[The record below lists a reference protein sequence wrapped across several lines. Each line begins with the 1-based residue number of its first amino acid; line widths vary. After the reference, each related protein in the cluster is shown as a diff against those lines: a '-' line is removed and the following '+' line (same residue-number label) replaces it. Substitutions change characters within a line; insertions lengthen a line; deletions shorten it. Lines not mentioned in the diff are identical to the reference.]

1 MAFGIPD
8 VKGMMA
14 KLEERFAQLIAEI
27 RVLQDKLDTLIEQG
41 KGE

>member
-1 MAFGIPD
+1 MGLMPD
-8 VKGMMA
+8 VKGMTA

-41 KGE
+41 KEE

>member
-1 MAFGIPD
+1 MGFMPD

-41 KGE
+41 KGQ